1 MSSNTPNPSNPVSA
15 LEQAAAF
22 MFSRA
27 RDVGV
32 TEHQILQLLGYR
44 GGAGPLETLLSGRPP
59 IETIPEIAAGIKE
72 GTDEV
77 LKMTKAQVE
86 SAIPIVVTDDLKPV
100 IRKMGV
106 LNEEGLKHL
115 DVYVNFLISQGFIK
129 K

>member
-1 MSSNTPNPSNPVSA
+1 MSSNSPNSNSP

-22 MFSRA
+22 MISRA

-59 IETIPEIAAGIKE
+59 TETIPEIAAGIKE

-77 LKMTKAQVE
+77 IKIAKGQVE

-106 LNEEGLKHL
+106 LSNDGLQHL
-115 DVYVNFLISQGFIK
+115 DVYLNFLISQGFIK